1 MRNLL
6 VVAILCSLSFTFWG
20 LTWRYFPYIAHE
32 NQVVENMQ
40 AFFLLLGCMFYF
52 YSVFNSTLES
62 YGKLFIGLG
71 LFYLTFFVREVEL
84 EESQTWFAVVTNP
97 PARNYWLTAAWA
109 VALLVFVRNMKST
122 IKVFLDWIKETQG
135 IFLMFGGL
143 FYLAADLFDKNVFS
157 LSREDNMFIE
167 ETLEYNAT
175 IFMVISAVC
184 NLAWAK
190 KQVWWYGAS
199 RVFR

>member
-1 MRNLL
+1 M
-6 VVAILCSLSFTFWG
+6 
-20 LTWRYFPYIAHE
+20 
-32 NQVVENMQ
+32 
-40 AFFLLLGCMFYF
+40 
-52 YSVFNSTLES
+52 
-62 YGKLFIGLG
+62 
-71 LFYLTFFVREVEL
+71 

-97 PARNYWLTAAWA
+97 PVRNYWLTAAWA

-122 IKVFLDWIKETQG
+122 IKVFFDWIKETQG